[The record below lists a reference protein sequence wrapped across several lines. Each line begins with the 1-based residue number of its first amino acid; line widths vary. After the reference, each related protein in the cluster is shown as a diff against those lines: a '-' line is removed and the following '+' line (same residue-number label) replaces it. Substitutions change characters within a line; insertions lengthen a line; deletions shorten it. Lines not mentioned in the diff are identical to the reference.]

1 MTDLGILWVIA
12 AGLMEPIWMVSLQK
26 YNKTKNLVWGAV
38 VLLFMFIG
46 PACLSMATEG
56 TLPVSIAY
64 AVWVSIGT
72 VMTTLAG
79 WLLYKDPID
88 RYTLLFIAM
97 IVVGVAGF
105 DLVVG

>member
-26 YNKTKNLVWGAV
+26 YNETKNLLWGAV

-46 PACLSMATEG
+46 PACLSMATKG

-88 RYTLLFIAM
+88 SYTLLFIAM